1 MDQTKVERLR
11 IFLEKEYRKR
21 TPRSRSLFKRA
32 QKVMVGGGSHTIRL
46 YHPYPFFVTRARG
59 AELRDA
65 DGRTYVD
72 YWQGHYANILGHN
85 SKVVRE
91 GMRAALGRGA
101 LHSGFEAA
109 AQIELAELLLGAVG
123 QRDWKVRF
131 TTSGTLAA
139 MYAVMLAKAVTGR
152 EFVLKI
158 GGGWHGSSPDLL
170 RGIKFHGAAG
180 FGAAESAG
188 LTADVFRTTLV
199 TPFNDEES
207 LARIFRT
214 HGDRIAALILEPFLG
229 VGGFVPADREYLA
242 LARQLTRRHGAILI
256 FDEVISGFRLCPG
269 PVFSLYG
276 IAPDLAA
283 FGKIIGGGH
292 AVAAVA
298 GRPDIMA
305 GCGTGGRFPRVL
317 FEGGTFS
324 GHAEYMTAGAVMLR
338 HLIGHAKAIY
348 PRLRTS
354 GDRLRRAIEDVFAS
368 EGIEARTTGSGN
380 EVVEG
385 GSLFMVHFPARPG
398 LVFRRPEDSLD
409 ERSSHLKL
417 REETLKL
424 ALAVEGVHV
433 VHGGGAISL
442 AHEERHFRKTVAAY
456 AAVARLFRKFL
467 F

>member
-1 MDQTKVERLR
+1 MNERKIQRLR
-11 IFLEKEYRKR
+11 IYLEEQYRRK
-21 TPRSRSLFKRA
+21 TPRSRALFRRA
-32 QKVMVGGGSHTIRL
+32 EKVMVGGGSHTLRL

-65 DGRTYVD
+65 DGLRYVD

-85 SKVVRE
+85 PELIRE
-91 GMRAALGRGA
+91 GMRPALRGGA

-109 AQIELAELLLGAVG
+109 AQIELAEVLIGSLG
-123 QRDWKVRF
+123 QPRWKVRF

-152 EFVLKI
+152 EYVLKV
-158 GGGWHGSSPDLL
+158 GGGWHGASPDLL
-170 RGIKFHGAAG
+170 KGVKYHGAAG

-188 LTADVFRTTLV
+188 LAADIFRKTLI
-199 TPFNDEES
+199 TPFNDCAR
-207 LARIFRT
+207 LARVFKI
-214 HGDRIAALILEPFLG
+214 HGHRIAGFILEPYLG

-242 LARQLTRRHGAILI
+242 LARKLTQRHGAILV

-269 PVFSLYG
+269 PVFSFYG
-276 IAPDLAA
+276 IAPDLAV

-298 GRPDIMA
+298 GRPEIMA
-305 GCGTGGRFPRVL
+305 GCGAGSRFPRVL

-338 HLIGHAKAIY
+338 HLIGHEKVIY
-348 PRLRTS
+348 PRLAAVGR
-354 GDRLRRAIEDVFAS
+354 RLRQAIEDVFEG

-380 EVVEG
+380 DVVRG
-385 GSLFMVHFPARPG
+385 GSLFMVHFPVRPG
-398 LVFRRPEDSLD
+398 HVFRRPEDSLD
-409 ERSSHLKL
+409 ERASHLAL

-433 VHGGGAISL
+433 VHGGGAVSV
-442 AHEERHFRKTVAAY
+442 AHEERHLEKTVAAY
-456 AAVARLFRKFL
+456 GAAARLFRKYL

>member
-1 MDQTKVERLR
+1 MNERKIRRLR
-11 IFLEKEYRKR
+11 AFLEDEYRRK
-21 TPRSRSLFKRA
+21 TPRSRALFRRA
-32 QKVMVGGGSHTIRL
+32 EKVMVGGGSHTLRL
-46 YHPYPFFVTRARG
+46 YHPYPFFVTTARG

-65 DGRTYVD
+65 DGRNYID

-85 SKVVRE
+85 PELIRK
-91 GMRAALGRGA
+91 GMQSALRGGA

-109 AQIELAELLLGAVG
+109 AQIELAELLIESLG
-123 QRDWKVRF
+123 QPRWKVRF

-139 MYAVMLAKAVTGR
+139 MYSVMLAKAVTGR
-152 EFVLKI
+152 EFVLKV
-158 GGGWHGSSPDLL
+158 GGGWHGASPDLL
-170 RGIKFHGAAG
+170 KGVKYHGAAG

-188 LTADVFRTTLV
+188 LAADVFRKTII
-199 TPFNDEES
+199 TPFNDGER
-207 LARIFRT
+207 LARVFKTR
-214 HGDRIAALILEPFLG
+214 GDQIAGFILEPYLG
-229 VGGFVPADREYLA
+229 VGGFVPADPEYLA
-242 LARQLTRRHGAILI
+242 LARNLTRRHGAILV

-276 IAPDLAA
+276 IAPDLAV

-298 GRPDIMA
+298 GRPEIMA
-305 GCGTGGRFPRVL
+305 GCGVGSRFPRVF

-338 HLIGHAKAIY
+338 HLIRHENVIY
-348 PRLRTS
+348 PRLAAFGR
-354 GDRLRRAIEDVFAS
+354 RLRQAIEDVFKS

-380 EVVEG
+380 DIVRG
-385 GSLFMVHFPARPG
+385 GSLFMVHFPVRPG
-398 LVFRRPEDSLD
+398 HVFRRPEDSLD
-409 ERSSHLKL
+409 ERASHLAL

-433 VHGGGAISL
+433 VHGGGAVSV
-442 AHEERHFRKTVAAY
+442 AHEEKHLEKTVEAYGAA
-456 AAVARLFRKFL
+456 AGLFRKFL

>member
-1 MDQTKVERLR
+1 MNEHKIQRLR
-11 IFLEKEYRKR
+11 TFLEGEYRKK
-21 TPRSRSLFKRA
+21 TPRSRALFRRA
-32 QKVMVGGGSHTIRL
+32 EKVMVGGGSHTLRL
-46 YHPYPFFVTRARG
+46 YHPYPFFVTKARG
-59 AELRDA
+59 AELCDA

-85 SKVVRE
+85 SKVIRD
-91 GMRAALGRGA
+91 GMRAALRGGA

-109 AQIELAELLLGAVG
+109 AQIELAELLLGSLG
-123 QRDWKVRF
+123 QRDWKFRF

-170 RGIKFHGAAG
+170 KGIRFHGAAG

-188 LTADVFRTTLV
+188 LAADVFRKTLV
-199 TPFNDEES
+199 TPFNDPEN
-207 LARIFRT
+207 LVRTFRA
-214 HGDRIAALILEPFLG
+214 HGDRIAAFILEPYLG
-229 VGGFVPADREYLA
+229 VGGFLPADREYLA
-242 LARQLTRRHGAILI
+242 LARKLAHRHGAILV

-269 PVFSLYG
+269 PVFSLYA
-276 IAPDLAA
+276 IAPDLAV
-283 FGKIIGGGH
+283 FGKVIGGGH

-298 GRPDIMA
+298 GRPEVMA

-338 HLIGHAKAIY
+338 HLRRHGNVIY
-348 PRLRTS
+348 PRLRTF
-354 GDRLRRAIEDVFAS
+354 GGRLRRGIEDVFES

-380 EVVEG
+380 EVVNG

-409 ERSSHLKL
+409 ERSAHLRL

-424 ALAVEGVHV
+424 ALAVEGIHV
-433 VHGGGAISL
+433 VHGGGAVSV
-442 AHEERHFRKTVAAY
+442 AHEERHLRKTLAAY
-456 AAVARLFRKFL
+456 ATAARVFKEFL